1 MNIKSFLIL
10 SVSIIVFS
18 SCNMPGNNRV
28 SFEQKE
34 SYKWMFADSIKDS
47 INQTPGNYSNDHLLF
62 RTFQYQNDFE
72 KFDPGYVINIL
83 ELKNNSNIFSEKI
96 SFDLK
101 NNAVFEFSGGYQTF
115 HSKSNDEF
123 HMSDFMKHL
132 KSLRIA
138 GQVDKDTI
146 IHSDYY
152 HGFMGNSSLINVLDS
167 NSDLKIQLLNRSKNN
182 KTGLF
187 LCKKGT
193 SLFLVKFSSEK
204 PFDEKLFDLI
214 NWKKFDRLN

>member
-47 INQTPGNYSNDHLLF
+47 INQTPGNYSNNNLLY
-62 RTFQYQNDFE
+62 RTFQYQNDLE
-72 KFDPGYVINIL
+72 KLDPGYIIDIL
-83 ELKNNSNIFSEKI
+83 ELKNNKDALDKKI
-96 SFDLK
+96 LFDL
-101 NNAVFEFSGGYQTF
+101 NDGFAFDFSGGVQIF
-115 HSKSNDEF
+115 DPKSDNELKV
-123 HMSDFMKHL
+123 SNSMKHL

-204 PFDEKLFDLI
+204 PFNEKLFNLI